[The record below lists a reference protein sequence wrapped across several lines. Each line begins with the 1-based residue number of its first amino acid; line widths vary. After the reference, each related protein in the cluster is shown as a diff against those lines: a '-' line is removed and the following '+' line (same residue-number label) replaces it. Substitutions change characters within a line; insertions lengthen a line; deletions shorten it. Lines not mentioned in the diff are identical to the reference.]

1 MQEEVG
7 RLRKKNVPRWHHGH
21 VGRVDSLMWL
31 AGLFEQTIPRYI
43 EPSNPGD
50 NTALKTLVFRSLSQP
65 HGSAADATIILTCDG
80 LAPKSQR
87 PKATELREAP

>member
-1 MQEEVG
+1 
-7 RLRKKNVPRWHHGH
+7 
-21 VGRVDSLMWL
+21 MWL

-65 HGSAADATIILTCDG
+65 HGSAADATIILTSAMRLRQKAKG
-80 LAPKSQR
+80 PKQQSCAKR
-87 PKATELREAP
+87 PKTPKHL